1 MNKESI
7 FRQLE
12 LRLAGCSLTADALS
26 GFSAMA
32 IADSLRQ
39 KRSIISHHLNNLHR
53 EQRVVKVNSRPVLF
67 LPVEALRRHHRLA
80 VRQGDYASIQA
91 LCAERQDSL
100 ELLIGAQGSLQ
111 ESLRQCKAAISY
123 PGAGL
128 PLLLRGPTGTG
139 KSFLARQLWQ
149 YAIEQGILPP
159 EAPFTVFNCA
169 EYANNPELLT
179 SKLFGHAKGAFTG
192 ADRAVSGLI
201 ETSNGG
207 VLFIDEVH
215 RLPPEGQEKLFH
227 FMDNGTWRRLGESSD
242 ERSATVRL
250 IFASTEDLEKHFLA
264 TFIRRIPVI
273 VKILPIAERGQYERL
288 AFIHHFFRREA
299 QRLHHDLSLDSEII
313 SQLMQETLEGN
324 VGGLENLIRNI
335 CASAWTFGQ
344 RDDGVLEVK
353 AGQLPDRLL
362 MEVPFTVPQTAERI
376 MIYREGGVFPRVSG
390 QHQEYLRLTENICGL
405 CEELAQENISARTFD
420 KLVYQNLTLYLDALM
435 NKESPRARQ
444 DKRLRFI
451 EDVGK
456 AIAAHYDLELN
467 AEFAYLTGRYLT
479 SLPLT
484 PVEASPS
491 VRHVM
496 LRWLEEAPGLA
507 QRVAQKLLDVVNNKY
522 DLLIDTLDRL
532 VVAAI
537 VSNAID
543 ATSGGKVKALI
554 IAHGYSTASS
564 IAGVAN
570 RLIGEKIYHA
580 MDMPMEVAFS
590 DVSRAIV
597 DYLQH
602 TDTRAGVMVLI
613 DMGYTKEIA
622 DALLSVIHGP
632 LVVVDNVTTRLAL
645 NVASEIALQ
654 KNIEQIAE
662 EIVPLNQSRWDV
674 FWPAQKKARA
684 LLVTCIT
691 GIGTAFKF
699 KNLMEKSQLT
709 DFDIN
714 IIACEYTCL
723 KNSRMAASLLNQ
735 YEVIAVVGT
744 IDPQLAG
751 VPWVGIEEL
760 LGEQGYAHLSQL
772 LSGYLNDKQIALINK
787 NMVREFSLHNVVN
800 SLTIL
805 NANKTIGHIETII
818 AEWQNT
824 LGFSFN
830 NNLIISLYV
839 HLSCMIERLVMRNEI
854 THYKNMTEFN
864 ERHGEFIA
872 MVNHSFQRLKIL
884 YNVALPVA
892 EIGYIHDIF
901 ELRIEDFRW

>member
-12 LRLAGCSLTADALS
+12 LRLAGCSLTADAL
-26 GFSAMA
+26 GAFSAMA

-456 AIAAHYDLELN
+456 AIATHYDLELN

-602 TDTRAGVMVLI
+602 TDTRAE
-613 DMGYTKEIA
+613 K
-622 DALLSVIHGP
+622 S
-632 LVVVDNVTTRLAL
+632 
-645 NVASEIALQ
+645 
-654 KNIEQIAE
+654 
-662 EIVPLNQSRWDV
+662 
-674 FWPAQKKARA
+674 ARA
-684 LLVTCIT
+684 
-691 GIGTAFKF
+691 
-699 KNLMEKSQLT
+699 
-709 DFDIN
+709 
-714 IIACEYTCL
+714 
-723 KNSRMAASLLNQ
+723 
-735 YEVIAVVGT
+735 
-744 IDPQLAG
+744 AG
-751 VPWVGIEEL
+751 
-760 LGEQGYAHLSQL
+760 
-772 LSGYLNDKQIALINK
+772 D
-787 NMVREFSLHNVVN
+787 
-800 SLTIL
+800 
-805 NANKTIGHIETII
+805 
-818 AEWQNT
+818 
-824 LGFSFN
+824 
-830 NNLIISLYV
+830 LY
-839 HLSCMIERLVMRNEI
+839 
-854 THYKNMTEFN
+854 Y
-864 ERHGEFIA
+864 RHRDG
-872 MVNHSFQRLKIL
+872 V
-884 YNVALPVA
+884 
-892 EIGYIHDIF
+892 
-901 ELRIEDFRW
+901 

>member
-12 LRLAGCSLTADALS
+12 LRLAGCSLTADAL
-26 GFSAMA
+26 GAFSAMA

-818 AEWQNT
+818 AEWQST
-824 LGFSFN
+824 LGFSF
-830 NNLIISLYV
+830 
-839 HLSCMIERLVMRNEI
+839 
-854 THYKNMTEFN
+854 
-864 ERHGEFIA
+864 
-872 MVNHSFQRLKIL
+872 
-884 YNVALPVA
+884 
-892 EIGYIHDIF
+892 
-901 ELRIEDFRW
+901 

>member
-12 LRLAGCSLTADALS
+12 LRLAGCSLTADAL
-26 GFSAMA
+26 GAFSAMA

-602 TDTRAGVMVLI
+602 TDTRAGATPAI
-613 DMGYTKEIA
+613 EA
-622 DALLSVIHGP
+622 VI
-632 LVVVDNVTTRLAL
+632 
-645 NVASEIALQ
+645 
-654 KNIEQIAE
+654 
-662 EIVPLNQSRWDV
+662 
-674 FWPAQKKARA
+674 
-684 LLVTCIT
+684 
-691 GIGTAFKF
+691 
-699 KNLMEKSQLT
+699 
-709 DFDIN
+709 
-714 IIACEYTCL
+714 
-723 KNSRMAASLLNQ
+723 
-735 YEVIAVVGT
+735 
-744 IDPQLAG
+744 
-751 VPWVGIEEL
+751 
-760 LGEQGYAHLSQL
+760 
-772 LSGYLNDKQIALINK
+772 
-787 NMVREFSLHNVVN
+787 
-800 SLTIL
+800 
-805 NANKTIGHIETII
+805 
-818 AEWQNT
+818 
-824 LGFSFN
+824 
-830 NNLIISLYV
+830 
-839 HLSCMIERLVMRNEI
+839 
-854 THYKNMTEFN
+854 
-864 ERHGEFIA
+864 
-872 MVNHSFQRLKIL
+872 
-884 YNVALPVA
+884 
-892 EIGYIHDIF
+892 
-901 ELRIEDFRW
+901 

>member
-12 LRLAGCSLTADALS
+12 LRLAGCSLTADALG

-362 MEVPFTVPQTAERI
+362 MEVPFTVPQAAERV
-376 MIYREGGVFPRVSG
+376 MIYREGGVFPLVSG

-405 CEELAQENISARTFD
+405 CEELAQENITARTFD

-709 DFDIN
+709 DFD
-714 IIACEYTCL
+714 
-723 KNSRMAASLLNQ
+723 
-735 YEVIAVVGT
+735 
-744 IDPQLAG
+744 
-751 VPWVGIEEL
+751 
-760 LGEQGYAHLSQL
+760 
-772 LSGYLNDKQIALINK
+772 
-787 NMVREFSLHNVVN
+787 
-800 SLTIL
+800 
-805 NANKTIGHIETII
+805 
-818 AEWQNT
+818 
-824 LGFSFN
+824 
-830 NNLIISLYV
+830 
-839 HLSCMIERLVMRNEI
+839 
-854 THYKNMTEFN
+854 
-864 ERHGEFIA
+864 
-872 MVNHSFQRLKIL
+872 
-884 YNVALPVA
+884 
-892 EIGYIHDIF
+892 
-901 ELRIEDFRW
+901 

>member
-362 MEVPFTVPQTAERI
+362 MEVPFTVPQTAERV

-699 KNLMEKSQLT
+699 KNL
-709 DFDIN
+709 
-714 IIACEYTCL
+714 
-723 KNSRMAASLLNQ
+723 
-735 YEVIAVVGT
+735 
-744 IDPQLAG
+744 
-751 VPWVGIEEL
+751 
-760 LGEQGYAHLSQL
+760 
-772 LSGYLNDKQIALINK
+772 
-787 NMVREFSLHNVVN
+787 
-800 SLTIL
+800 
-805 NANKTIGHIETII
+805 
-818 AEWQNT
+818 
-824 LGFSFN
+824 
-830 NNLIISLYV
+830 
-839 HLSCMIERLVMRNEI
+839 VM
-854 THYKNMTEFN
+854 TPT
-864 ERHGEFIA
+864 
-872 MVNHSFQRLKIL
+872 
-884 YNVALPVA
+884 
-892 EIGYIHDIF
+892 
-901 ELRIEDFRW
+901 

>member
-12 LRLAGCSLTADALS
+12 LRLAGCSLTADAL
-26 GFSAMA
+26 GAFSAMA

-507 QRVAQKLLDVVNNKY
+507 QRVAQKLLDVINNKY

-554 IAHGYSTASS
+554 IAHGYSTA
-564 IAGVAN
+564 A
-570 RLIGEKIYHA
+570 
-580 MDMPMEVAFS
+580 
-590 DVSRAIV
+590 
-597 DYLQH
+597 
-602 TDTRAGVMVLI
+602 
-613 DMGYTKEIA
+613 
-622 DALLSVIHGP
+622 
-632 LVVVDNVTTRLAL
+632 
-645 NVASEIALQ
+645 ALQ
-654 KNIEQIAE
+654 AWRT
-662 EIVPLNQSRWDV
+662 V
-674 FWPAQKKARA
+674 
-684 LLVTCIT
+684 
-691 GIGTAFKF
+691 
-699 KNLMEKSQLT
+699 
-709 DFDIN
+709 
-714 IIACEYTCL
+714 
-723 KNSRMAASLLNQ
+723 
-735 YEVIAVVGT
+735 
-744 IDPQLAG
+744 
-751 VPWVGIEEL
+751 
-760 LGEQGYAHLSQL
+760 
-772 LSGYLNDKQIALINK
+772 
-787 NMVREFSLHNVVN
+787 
-800 SLTIL
+800 
-805 NANKTIGHIETII
+805 
-818 AEWQNT
+818 
-824 LGFSFN
+824 
-830 NNLIISLYV
+830 
-839 HLSCMIERLVMRNEI
+839 
-854 THYKNMTEFN
+854 
-864 ERHGEFIA
+864 
-872 MVNHSFQRLKIL
+872 
-884 YNVALPVA
+884 
-892 EIGYIHDIF
+892 
-901 ELRIEDFRW
+901 

>member
-1 MNKESI
+1 
-7 FRQLE
+7 
-12 LRLAGCSLTADALS
+12 
-26 GFSAMA
+26 
-32 IADSLRQ
+32 
-39 KRSIISHHLNNLHR
+39 
-53 EQRVVKVNSRPVLF
+53 
-67 LPVEALRRHHRLA
+67 
-80 VRQGDYASIQA
+80 
-91 LCAERQDSL
+91 
-100 ELLIGAQGSLQ
+100 
-111 ESLRQCKAAISY
+111 
-123 PGAGL
+123 
-128 PLLLRGPTGTG
+128 
-139 KSFLARQLWQ
+139 
-149 YAIEQGILPP
+149 
-159 EAPFTVFNCA
+159 
-169 EYANNPELLT
+169 
-179 SKLFGHAKGAFTG
+179 
-192 ADRAVSGLI
+192 
-201 ETSNGG
+201 
-207 VLFIDEVH
+207 
-215 RLPPEGQEKLFH
+215 
-227 FMDNGTWRRLGESSD
+227 
-242 ERSATVRL
+242 
-250 IFASTEDLEKHFLA
+250 
-264 TFIRRIPVI
+264 
-273 VKILPIAERGQYERL
+273 
-288 AFIHHFFRREA
+288 
-299 QRLHHDLSLDSEII
+299 
-313 SQLMQETLEGN
+313 MQETLEGN

-362 MEVPFTVPQTAERI
+362 MEVPFTVPQTAERV

-484 PVEASPS
+484 PVEVSPS

-654 KNIEQIAE
+654 KHRTDRRRDRPVKSVALGCLLARAE
-662 EIVPLNQSRWDV
+662 
-674 FWPAQKKARA
+674 KARA

-699 KNLMEKSQLT
+699 KNLMEKVS
-709 DFDIN
+709 
-714 IIACEYTCL
+714 
-723 KNSRMAASLLNQ
+723 
-735 YEVIAVVGT
+735 
-744 IDPQLAG
+744 
-751 VPWVGIEEL
+751 
-760 LGEQGYAHLSQL
+760 
-772 LSGYLNDKQIALINK
+772 
-787 NMVREFSLHNVVN
+787 
-800 SLTIL
+800 
-805 NANKTIGHIETII
+805 
-818 AEWQNT
+818 
-824 LGFSFN
+824 
-830 NNLIISLYV
+830 
-839 HLSCMIERLVMRNEI
+839 
-854 THYKNMTEFN
+854 
-864 ERHGEFIA
+864 
-872 MVNHSFQRLKIL
+872 
-884 YNVALPVA
+884 
-892 EIGYIHDIF
+892 
-901 ELRIEDFRW
+901 

>member
-362 MEVPFTVPQTAERI
+362 MEVPFTVPQTAERV

-405 CEELAQENISARTFD
+405 CEELVQENISARTFD

-684 LLVTCIT
+684 LLVT
-691 GIGTAFKF
+691 
-699 KNLMEKSQLT
+699 
-709 DFDIN
+709 
-714 IIACEYTCL
+714 
-723 KNSRMAASLLNQ
+723 
-735 YEVIAVVGT
+735 
-744 IDPQLAG
+744 
-751 VPWVGIEEL
+751 
-760 LGEQGYAHLSQL
+760 
-772 LSGYLNDKQIALINK
+772 
-787 NMVREFSLHNVVN
+787 
-800 SLTIL
+800 
-805 NANKTIGHIETII
+805 
-818 AEWQNT
+818 
-824 LGFSFN
+824 
-830 NNLIISLYV
+830 
-839 HLSCMIERLVMRNEI
+839 
-854 THYKNMTEFN
+854 
-864 ERHGEFIA
+864 
-872 MVNHSFQRLKIL
+872 
-884 YNVALPVA
+884 
-892 EIGYIHDIF
+892 
-901 ELRIEDFRW
+901 

>member
-12 LRLAGCSLTADALS
+12 LRLAGCSLTADALG

-362 MEVPFTVPQTAERI
+362 MEVPFTVPQAAERV
-376 MIYREGGVFPRVSG
+376 MIYREGGVFPLVSG

-405 CEELAQENISARTFD
+405 CEELAQENITARTFD

-496 LRWLEEAPGLA
+496 LSWLEEAPGLA

-684 LLVTCIT
+684 
-691 GIGTAFKF
+691 
-699 KNLMEKSQLT
+699 
-709 DFDIN
+709 
-714 IIACEYTCL
+714 
-723 KNSRMAASLLNQ
+723 
-735 YEVIAVVGT
+735 
-744 IDPQLAG
+744 AG
-751 VPWVGIEEL
+751 
-760 LGEQGYAHLSQL
+760 
-772 LSGYLNDKQIALINK
+772 D
-787 NMVREFSLHNVVN
+787 
-800 SLTIL
+800 
-805 NANKTIGHIETII
+805 
-818 AEWQNT
+818 
-824 LGFSFN
+824 
-830 NNLIISLYV
+830 LY
-839 HLSCMIERLVMRNEI
+839 
-854 THYKNMTEFN
+854 Y
-864 ERHGEFIA
+864 RHRDG
-872 MVNHSFQRLKIL
+872 V
-884 YNVALPVA
+884 
-892 EIGYIHDIF
+892 
-901 ELRIEDFRW
+901 

>member
-12 LRLAGCSLTADALS
+12 LRLAGCSLTADAL
-26 GFSAMA
+26 GAFSAMA

-691 GIGTAFKF
+691 GIGTAFK
-699 KNLMEKSQLT
+699 
-709 DFDIN
+709 I
-714 IIACEYTCL
+714 
-723 KNSRMAASLLNQ
+723 
-735 YEVIAVVGT
+735 
-744 IDPQLAG
+744 
-751 VPWVGIEEL
+751 
-760 LGEQGYAHLSQL
+760 
-772 LSGYLNDKQIALINK
+772 
-787 NMVREFSLHNVVN
+787 
-800 SLTIL
+800 
-805 NANKTIGHIETII
+805 
-818 AEWQNT
+818 
-824 LGFSFN
+824 
-830 NNLIISLYV
+830 
-839 HLSCMIERLVMRNEI
+839 
-854 THYKNMTEFN
+854 
-864 ERHGEFIA
+864 
-872 MVNHSFQRLKIL
+872 
-884 YNVALPVA
+884 
-892 EIGYIHDIF
+892 
-901 ELRIEDFRW
+901 

>member
-484 PVEASPS
+484 PVEVSPS

-714 IIACEYTCL
+714 IIAYEYTRL

-744 IDPQLAG
+744 IDPQLTG

-839 HLSCMIERLVMRNEI
+839 HLSCMIERLVMHNEI

>member
-26 GFSAMA
+26 AFSAMA

-362 MEVPFTVPQTAERI
+362 MEVPFTVPQTAERV

-662 EIVPLNQSRWDV
+662 EIVPLNQSR
-674 FWPAQKKARA
+674 
-684 LLVTCIT
+684 
-691 GIGTAFKF
+691 
-699 KNLMEKSQLT
+699 
-709 DFDIN
+709 
-714 IIACEYTCL
+714 
-723 KNSRMAASLLNQ
+723 
-735 YEVIAVVGT
+735 
-744 IDPQLAG
+744 
-751 VPWVGIEEL
+751 
-760 LGEQGYAHLSQL
+760 
-772 LSGYLNDKQIALINK
+772 
-787 NMVREFSLHNVVN
+787 
-800 SLTIL
+800 
-805 NANKTIGHIETII
+805 
-818 AEWQNT
+818 
-824 LGFSFN
+824 
-830 NNLIISLYV
+830 
-839 HLSCMIERLVMRNEI
+839 VM
-854 THYKNMTEFN
+854 
-864 ERHGEFIA
+864 
-872 MVNHSFQRLKIL
+872 
-884 YNVALPVA
+884 LPT
-892 EIGYIHDIF
+892 Y
-901 ELRIEDFRW
+901 

>member
-1 MNKESI
+1 M
-7 FRQLE
+7 
-12 LRLAGCSLTADALS
+12 
-26 GFSAMA
+26 
-32 IADSLRQ
+32 
-39 KRSIISHHLNNLHR
+39 
-53 EQRVVKVNSRPVLF
+53 
-67 LPVEALRRHHRLA
+67 
-80 VRQGDYASIQA
+80 
-91 LCAERQDSL
+91 
-100 ELLIGAQGSLQ
+100 
-111 ESLRQCKAAISY
+111 
-123 PGAGL
+123 
-128 PLLLRGPTGTG
+128 
-139 KSFLARQLWQ
+139 
-149 YAIEQGILPP
+149 
-159 EAPFTVFNCA
+159 
-169 EYANNPELLT
+169 
-179 SKLFGHAKGAFTG
+179 
-192 ADRAVSGLI
+192 
-201 ETSNGG
+201 
-207 VLFIDEVH
+207 FIDEVH

-242 ERSATVRL
+242 ERSASVRL

-362 MEVPFTVPQTAERI
+362 MEVPFTVPQTAERV

-714 IIACEYTCL
+714 IIACEYT
-723 KNSRMAASLLNQ
+723 
-735 YEVIAVVGT
+735 
-744 IDPQLAG
+744 
-751 VPWVGIEEL
+751 
-760 LGEQGYAHLSQL
+760 
-772 LSGYLNDKQIALINK
+772 
-787 NMVREFSLHNVVN
+787 
-800 SLTIL
+800 
-805 NANKTIGHIETII
+805 
-818 AEWQNT
+818 
-824 LGFSFN
+824 
-830 NNLIISLYV
+830 
-839 HLSCMIERLVMRNEI
+839 
-854 THYKNMTEFN
+854 
-864 ERHGEFIA
+864 
-872 MVNHSFQRLKIL
+872 RLKT
-884 YNVALPVA
+884 AGWRP
-892 EIGYIHDIF
+892 
-901 ELRIEDFRW
+901 RC

>member
-12 LRLAGCSLTADALS
+12 LRLAGCSLTADAL
-26 GFSAMA
+26 GAFSAMA

-691 GIGTAFKF
+691 GIGTAFK
-699 KNLMEKSQLT
+699 S
-709 DFDIN
+709 
-714 IIACEYTCL
+714 
-723 KNSRMAASLLNQ
+723 
-735 YEVIAVVGT
+735 
-744 IDPQLAG
+744 
-751 VPWVGIEEL
+751 
-760 LGEQGYAHLSQL
+760 
-772 LSGYLNDKQIALINK
+772 
-787 NMVREFSLHNVVN
+787 
-800 SLTIL
+800 
-805 NANKTIGHIETII
+805 
-818 AEWQNT
+818 
-824 LGFSFN
+824 
-830 NNLIISLYV
+830 
-839 HLSCMIERLVMRNEI
+839 
-854 THYKNMTEFN
+854 
-864 ERHGEFIA
+864 
-872 MVNHSFQRLKIL
+872 
-884 YNVALPVA
+884 
-892 EIGYIHDIF
+892 
-901 ELRIEDFRW
+901 

>member
-12 LRLAGCSLTADALS
+12 LRLAGCSLTADALG

-192 ADRAVSGLI
+192 ADRAISGLI

-227 FMDNGTWRRLGESSD
+227 FMDNGTWRRLGESSA
-242 ERSATVRL
+242 ERNATVRL

-344 RDDGVLEVK
+344 RDDGVLKVK

-362 MEVPFTVPQTAERI
+362 MEVPFTVPLAAERV
-376 MIYREGGVFPRVSG
+376 MIYREGGVFPLVSG
-390 QHQEYLRLTENICGL
+390 QHQEYLRLMENICGL
-405 CEELAQENISARTFD
+405 CEELTQENITARTFD

-435 NKESPRARQ
+435 NKESPRVRQ

-484 PVEASPS
+484 PVEAPPS

-622 DALLSVIHGP
+622 EALLSVIHGP

-714 IIACEYTCL
+714 IIACEYTRL
-723 KNSRMAASLLNQ
+723 KNGRMAAPLLNQ
-735 YEVIAVVGT
+735 YDVIAVVGT

-751 VPWVGIEEL
+751 TPWVGIEEL
-760 LGEQGYAHLSQL
+760 LGEQGFAHLSQL

-805 NANKTIGHIETII
+805 NASKTMGHIETI
-818 AEWQNT
+818 
-824 LGFSFN
+824 
-830 NNLIISLYV
+830 
-839 HLSCMIERLVMRNEI
+839 
-854 THYKNMTEFN
+854 
-864 ERHGEFIA
+864 
-872 MVNHSFQRLKIL
+872 
-884 YNVALPVA
+884 
-892 EIGYIHDIF
+892 
-901 ELRIEDFRW
+901 

>member
-12 LRLAGCSLTADALS
+12 LRLAGCSLTADAL
-26 GFSAMA
+26 GAFSAMA

-714 IIACEYTCL
+714 I
-723 KNSRMAASLLNQ
+723 
-735 YEVIAVVGT
+735 
-744 IDPQLAG
+744 
-751 VPWVGIEEL
+751 
-760 LGEQGYAHLSQL
+760 
-772 LSGYLNDKQIALINK
+772 
-787 NMVREFSLHNVVN
+787 
-800 SLTIL
+800 
-805 NANKTIGHIETII
+805 
-818 AEWQNT
+818 
-824 LGFSFN
+824 
-830 NNLIISLYV
+830 
-839 HLSCMIERLVMRNEI
+839 
-854 THYKNMTEFN
+854 
-864 ERHGEFIA
+864 
-872 MVNHSFQRLKIL
+872 
-884 YNVALPVA
+884 
-892 EIGYIHDIF
+892 
-901 ELRIEDFRW
+901 

>member
-12 LRLAGCSLTADALS
+12 LRLAGCSLTADAL
-26 GFSAMA
+26 GAFSAMA

-714 IIACEYTCL
+714 IIACEYT
-723 KNSRMAASLLNQ
+723 R
-735 YEVIAVVGT
+735 
-744 IDPQLAG
+744 
-751 VPWVGIEEL
+751 
-760 LGEQGYAHLSQL
+760 
-772 LSGYLNDKQIALINK
+772 
-787 NMVREFSLHNVVN
+787 
-800 SLTIL
+800 
-805 NANKTIGHIETII
+805 
-818 AEWQNT
+818 
-824 LGFSFN
+824 
-830 NNLIISLYV
+830 
-839 HLSCMIERLVMRNEI
+839 
-854 THYKNMTEFN
+854 
-864 ERHGEFIA
+864 
-872 MVNHSFQRLKIL
+872 
-884 YNVALPVA
+884 
-892 EIGYIHDIF
+892 
-901 ELRIEDFRW
+901 

>member
-362 MEVPFTVPQTAERI
+362 MEVPFTVPQTAERV

-632 LVVVDNVTTRLAL
+632 LVVVDNVT
-645 NVASEIALQ
+645 
-654 KNIEQIAE
+654 
-662 EIVPLNQSRWDV
+662 
-674 FWPAQKKARA
+674 
-684 LLVTCIT
+684 
-691 GIGTAFKF
+691 
-699 KNLMEKSQLT
+699 
-709 DFDIN
+709 
-714 IIACEYTCL
+714 
-723 KNSRMAASLLNQ
+723 
-735 YEVIAVVGT
+735 
-744 IDPQLAG
+744 
-751 VPWVGIEEL
+751 
-760 LGEQGYAHLSQL
+760 
-772 LSGYLNDKQIALINK
+772 
-787 NMVREFSLHNVVN
+787 
-800 SLTIL
+800 
-805 NANKTIGHIETII
+805 
-818 AEWQNT
+818 
-824 LGFSFN
+824 
-830 NNLIISLYV
+830 
-839 HLSCMIERLVMRNEI
+839 
-854 THYKNMTEFN
+854 
-864 ERHGEFIA
+864 
-872 MVNHSFQRLKIL
+872 
-884 YNVALPVA
+884 
-892 EIGYIHDIF
+892 
-901 ELRIEDFRW
+901 

>member
-362 MEVPFTVPQTAERI
+362 MEVPFTVPQTAERV

-602 TDTRAGVMVLI
+602 TDTRA
-613 DMGYTKEIA
+613 
-622 DALLSVIHGP
+622 
-632 LVVVDNVTTRLAL
+632 
-645 NVASEIALQ
+645 
-654 KNIEQIAE
+654 
-662 EIVPLNQSRWDV
+662 
-674 FWPAQKKARA
+674 
-684 LLVTCIT
+684 
-691 GIGTAFKF
+691 
-699 KNLMEKSQLT
+699 
-709 DFDIN
+709 
-714 IIACEYTCL
+714 
-723 KNSRMAASLLNQ
+723 
-735 YEVIAVVGT
+735 
-744 IDPQLAG
+744 
-751 VPWVGIEEL
+751 
-760 LGEQGYAHLSQL
+760 
-772 LSGYLNDKQIALINK
+772 
-787 NMVREFSLHNVVN
+787 
-800 SLTIL
+800 
-805 NANKTIGHIETII
+805 
-818 AEWQNT
+818 
-824 LGFSFN
+824 
-830 NNLIISLYV
+830 
-839 HLSCMIERLVMRNEI
+839 
-854 THYKNMTEFN
+854 
-864 ERHGEFIA
+864 
-872 MVNHSFQRLKIL
+872 
-884 YNVALPVA
+884 
-892 EIGYIHDIF
+892 
-901 ELRIEDFRW
+901 

>member
-362 MEVPFTVPQTAERI
+362 MEVPFTVPQTAERV

-570 RLIGEKIYHA
+570 RLIGEKIYG
-580 MDMPMEVAFS
+580 
-590 DVSRAIV
+590 R
-597 DYLQH
+597 
-602 TDTRAGVMVLI
+602 
-613 DMGYTKEIA
+613 
-622 DALLSVIHGP
+622 
-632 LVVVDNVTTRLAL
+632 
-645 NVASEIALQ
+645 
-654 KNIEQIAE
+654 
-662 EIVPLNQSRWDV
+662 
-674 FWPAQKKARA
+674 
-684 LLVTCIT
+684 
-691 GIGTAFKF
+691 
-699 KNLMEKSQLT
+699 
-709 DFDIN
+709 
-714 IIACEYTCL
+714 CE
-723 KNSRMAASLLNQ
+723 
-735 YEVIAVVGT
+735 
-744 IDPQLAG
+744 
-751 VPWVGIEEL
+751 
-760 LGEQGYAHLSQL
+760 
-772 LSGYLNDKQIALINK
+772 
-787 NMVREFSLHNVVN
+787 
-800 SLTIL
+800 
-805 NANKTIGHIETII
+805 
-818 AEWQNT
+818 
-824 LGFSFN
+824 
-830 NNLIISLYV
+830 
-839 HLSCMIERLVMRNEI
+839 
-854 THYKNMTEFN
+854 
-864 ERHGEFIA
+864 
-872 MVNHSFQRLKIL
+872 
-884 YNVALPVA
+884 
-892 EIGYIHDIF
+892 
-901 ELRIEDFRW
+901 

>member
-12 LRLAGCSLTADALS
+12 LRLAGCSLTADAL
-26 GFSAMA
+26 GAFSAMA

-662 EIVPLNQSRWDV
+662 EIVPLNQSRRDV

-818 AEWQNT
+818 AEWQST

-901 ELRIEDFRW
+901 ELRIEDFHW

>member
-12 LRLAGCSLTADALS
+12 LRLAGCSLTADAL
-26 GFSAMA
+26 GAFSAMA

-580 MDMPMEVAFS
+580 MDMSMEVAFS

-654 KNIEQIAE
+654 KTSNRS
-662 EIVPLNQSRWDV
+662 PKRSSR
-674 FWPAQKKARA
+674 
-684 LLVTCIT
+684 
-691 GIGTAFKF
+691 
-699 KNLMEKSQLT
+699 
-709 DFDIN
+709 
-714 IIACEYTCL
+714 
-723 KNSRMAASLLNQ
+723 
-735 YEVIAVVGT
+735 
-744 IDPQLAG
+744 
-751 VPWVGIEEL
+751 
-760 LGEQGYAHLSQL
+760 
-772 LSGYLNDKQIALINK
+772 
-787 NMVREFSLHNVVN
+787 
-800 SLTIL
+800 
-805 NANKTIGHIETII
+805 
-818 AEWQNT
+818 
-824 LGFSFN
+824 
-830 NNLIISLYV
+830 
-839 HLSCMIERLVMRNEI
+839 
-854 THYKNMTEFN
+854 
-864 ERHGEFIA
+864 
-872 MVNHSFQRLKIL
+872 
-884 YNVALPVA
+884 
-892 EIGYIHDIF
+892 
-901 ELRIEDFRW
+901 

>member
-26 GFSAMA
+26 AFSAMA

-67 LPVEALRRHHRLA
+67 LPVEALRRHHRLV

-335 CASAWTFGQ
+335 YASAWTFGQ

-362 MEVPFTVPQTAERI
+362 MEVPFTVPQTAERV

-405 CEELAQENISARTFD
+405 CEELVQENISARTFD

-654 KNIEQIAE
+654 KNI
-662 EIVPLNQSRWDV
+662 
-674 FWPAQKKARA
+674 
-684 LLVTCIT
+684 
-691 GIGTAFKF
+691 
-699 KNLMEKSQLT
+699 
-709 DFDIN
+709 
-714 IIACEYTCL
+714 
-723 KNSRMAASLLNQ
+723 
-735 YEVIAVVGT
+735 
-744 IDPQLAG
+744 
-751 VPWVGIEEL
+751 
-760 LGEQGYAHLSQL
+760 
-772 LSGYLNDKQIALINK
+772 
-787 NMVREFSLHNVVN
+787 
-800 SLTIL
+800 
-805 NANKTIGHIETII
+805 
-818 AEWQNT
+818 
-824 LGFSFN
+824 
-830 NNLIISLYV
+830 
-839 HLSCMIERLVMRNEI
+839 
-854 THYKNMTEFN
+854 
-864 ERHGEFIA
+864 
-872 MVNHSFQRLKIL
+872 
-884 YNVALPVA
+884 
-892 EIGYIHDIF
+892 
-901 ELRIEDFRW
+901 

>member
-467 AEFAYLTGRYLT
+467 EEFAYLTGRYLT

-496 LRWLEEAPGLA
+496 LRWLEDAPGLA

-684 LLVTCIT
+684 
-691 GIGTAFKF
+691 
-699 KNLMEKSQLT
+699 
-709 DFDIN
+709 
-714 IIACEYTCL
+714 
-723 KNSRMAASLLNQ
+723 
-735 YEVIAVVGT
+735 
-744 IDPQLAG
+744 AG
-751 VPWVGIEEL
+751 
-760 LGEQGYAHLSQL
+760 
-772 LSGYLNDKQIALINK
+772 D
-787 NMVREFSLHNVVN
+787 
-800 SLTIL
+800 
-805 NANKTIGHIETII
+805 
-818 AEWQNT
+818 
-824 LGFSFN
+824 
-830 NNLIISLYV
+830 LY
-839 HLSCMIERLVMRNEI
+839 
-854 THYKNMTEFN
+854 Y
-864 ERHGEFIA
+864 RHRDG
-872 MVNHSFQRLKIL
+872 V
-884 YNVALPVA
+884 
-892 EIGYIHDIF
+892 
-901 ELRIEDFRW
+901 

>member
-362 MEVPFTVPQTAERI
+362 MEVPFTVPQTAERV

-714 IIACEYTCL
+714 IIACEYTSL

>member
-12 LRLAGCSLTADALS
+12 LRLTGCSLTADALG

-362 MEVPFTVPQTAERI
+362 MEVPFTVPQAAERV
-376 MIYREGGVFPRVSG
+376 MIYREGGVFPLVSG

-405 CEELAQENISARTFD
+405 CEELAQENITARTFD

-714 IIACEYTCL
+714 IIACEYTRL
-723 KNSRMAASLLNQ
+723 KNSWMAASLLNQ
-735 YEVIAVVGT
+735 YEVIAVIGT

-805 NANKTIGHIETII
+805 NASKTMGHIETII

-854 THYKNMTEFN
+854 THYKNLTEFN
-864 ERHGEFIA
+864 ERHGDFIA

>member
-299 QRLHHDLSLDSEII
+299 QRLHLDLSLDSEII

-362 MEVPFTVPQTAERI
+362 MEVPFTVPQTAERV
-376 MIYREGGVFPRVSG
+376 MIYREGGVFPQVSG

-484 PVEASPS
+484 PVEVSPS

-714 IIACEYTCL
+714 IITCEYTRL

>member
-12 LRLAGCSLTADALS
+12 LRLAGCSLTADALG

-192 ADRAVSGLI
+192 ADRAISGLI

-227 FMDNGTWRRLGESSD
+227 FMDNGTWRRLGESSA
-242 ERSATVRL
+242 ERNATVRL

-344 RDDGVLEVK
+344 RDDGVLKVK

-362 MEVPFTVPQTAERI
+362 MEVPFTVPLAAERV
-376 MIYREGGVFPRVSG
+376 MIYREGGVFPLVSG
-390 QHQEYLRLTENICGL
+390 QHQEYLRLMENICGL
-405 CEELAQENISARTFD
+405 CEELTQENITARTFD

-435 NKESPRARQ
+435 NKESPRVRQ

-484 PVEASPS
+484 PVEAPPS

-622 DALLSVIHGP
+622 EALLSVIHGP

-654 KNIEQIAE
+654 KNI
-662 EIVPLNQSRWDV
+662 
-674 FWPAQKKARA
+674 
-684 LLVTCIT
+684 
-691 GIGTAFKF
+691 
-699 KNLMEKSQLT
+699 
-709 DFDIN
+709 
-714 IIACEYTCL
+714 
-723 KNSRMAASLLNQ
+723 
-735 YEVIAVVGT
+735 
-744 IDPQLAG
+744 
-751 VPWVGIEEL
+751 
-760 LGEQGYAHLSQL
+760 
-772 LSGYLNDKQIALINK
+772 
-787 NMVREFSLHNVVN
+787 
-800 SLTIL
+800 
-805 NANKTIGHIETII
+805 
-818 AEWQNT
+818 
-824 LGFSFN
+824 
-830 NNLIISLYV
+830 
-839 HLSCMIERLVMRNEI
+839 
-854 THYKNMTEFN
+854 
-864 ERHGEFIA
+864 
-872 MVNHSFQRLKIL
+872 
-884 YNVALPVA
+884 
-892 EIGYIHDIF
+892 
-901 ELRIEDFRW
+901 

>member
-12 LRLAGCSLTADALS
+12 LRLAGCSLTADAL
-26 GFSAMA
+26 GAFSAMA

-362 MEVPFTVPQTAERI
+362 MEVPFTVPQTAERV

-543 ATSGGKVKALI
+543 AT
-554 IAHGYSTASS
+554 
-564 IAGVAN
+564 
-570 RLIGEKIYHA
+570 
-580 MDMPMEVAFS
+580 
-590 DVSRAIV
+590 
-597 DYLQH
+597 
-602 TDTRAGVMVLI
+602 
-613 DMGYTKEIA
+613 
-622 DALLSVIHGP
+622 
-632 LVVVDNVTTRLAL
+632 
-645 NVASEIALQ
+645 
-654 KNIEQIAE
+654 
-662 EIVPLNQSRWDV
+662 
-674 FWPAQKKARA
+674 
-684 LLVTCIT
+684 
-691 GIGTAFKF
+691 
-699 KNLMEKSQLT
+699 
-709 DFDIN
+709 
-714 IIACEYTCL
+714 
-723 KNSRMAASLLNQ
+723 
-735 YEVIAVVGT
+735 
-744 IDPQLAG
+744 
-751 VPWVGIEEL
+751 
-760 LGEQGYAHLSQL
+760 
-772 LSGYLNDKQIALINK
+772 
-787 NMVREFSLHNVVN
+787 
-800 SLTIL
+800 
-805 NANKTIGHIETII
+805 
-818 AEWQNT
+818 
-824 LGFSFN
+824 
-830 NNLIISLYV
+830 
-839 HLSCMIERLVMRNEI
+839 
-854 THYKNMTEFN
+854 
-864 ERHGEFIA
+864 
-872 MVNHSFQRLKIL
+872 
-884 YNVALPVA
+884 
-892 EIGYIHDIF
+892 
-901 ELRIEDFRW
+901 

>member
-12 LRLAGCSLTADALS
+12 LRLAGCSLTADALG

-192 ADRAVSGLI
+192 ADRAISGLI

-227 FMDNGTWRRLGESSD
+227 FMDNGTWRRLGESSA
-242 ERSATVRL
+242 ERNATVRL

-344 RDDGVLEVK
+344 RDDGVLKVK

-362 MEVPFTVPQTAERI
+362 MEVPFTVPLAAERV
-376 MIYREGGVFPRVSG
+376 MIYREAGVFPLVSG
-390 QHQEYLRLTENICGL
+390 QHQEYLRLMENICGL
-405 CEELAQENISARTFD
+405 CEELTQENITARTFD

-435 NKESPRARQ
+435 NKESPRVRQ

-484 PVEASPS
+484 PVEAPPS

-622 DALLSVIHGP
+622 EALLSVIHGP

-714 IIACEYTCL
+714 IIACEYTRL
-723 KNSRMAASLLNQ
+723 KNSRMAAPLLNQ
-735 YEVIAVVGT
+735 YDVIAVVGT

-751 VPWVGIEEL
+751 TPWVGIEEL
-760 LGEQGYAHLSQL
+760 LGEQGFAHLSQL

-805 NANKTIGHIETII
+805 NASKTMGHIETII

-854 THYKNMTEFN
+854 THYKNLTEFN
-864 ERHGEFIA
+864 EQHGDFIA

-884 YNVALPVA
+884 YSVALPVA

>member
-362 MEVPFTVPQTAERI
+362 MEVPFTVPQTAERV

-699 KNLMEKSQLT
+699 KNL
-709 DFDIN
+709 
-714 IIACEYTCL
+714 
-723 KNSRMAASLLNQ
+723 
-735 YEVIAVVGT
+735 
-744 IDPQLAG
+744 
-751 VPWVGIEEL
+751 
-760 LGEQGYAHLSQL
+760 
-772 LSGYLNDKQIALINK
+772 
-787 NMVREFSLHNVVN
+787 
-800 SLTIL
+800 
-805 NANKTIGHIETII
+805 
-818 AEWQNT
+818 
-824 LGFSFN
+824 
-830 NNLIISLYV
+830 
-839 HLSCMIERLVMRNEI
+839 VM
-854 THYKNMTEFN
+854 TPTY
-864 ERHGEFIA
+864 
-872 MVNHSFQRLKIL
+872 
-884 YNVALPVA
+884 
-892 EIGYIHDIF
+892 
-901 ELRIEDFRW
+901 